1 MNCLKLA
8 VGSPSPT
15 SLTGDVE
22 RISDAS
28 LGRSRTFTAATPGQ
42 LTLAWTLTRMARPRS
57 EDKRNAI
64 LAAAVQVIARQGTSA
79 LTSQIAK
86 IAGIAEGS
94 LFTYFVSKVRAP
106 RNGAPARRN
115 SWTRSISARSRAGT
129 KRWPE

>member
-1 MNCLKLA
+1 MNSLQLT
-8 VGSPSPT
+8 VGSPLPT
-15 SLTGDVE
+15 NLTGDVE

-94 LFTYFVSKVRAP
+94 LFTYFVSKVRERLATALRP
-106 RNGAPARRN
+106 GATLDQINQRAH
-115 SWTRSISARSRAGT
+115 RAGT